1 MIKKVSKRFQKG
13 FLPPSFCL
21 AAFSSFL
28 IRASCWRS
36 DIGVWCTTGRTGD
49 DPVPEA
55 VASASLQSLEAIQT
69 CKIMFLY
76 QFFSLLAVH
85 FFLFVAPALAARRSL
100 VINLVCDSYSF
111 FLKKSHNIPKLL

>member
-1 MIKKVSKRFQKG
+1 MAADAVAGSEVVDEA
-13 FLPPSFCL
+13 PSFCL

-36 DIGVWCTTGRTGD
+36 EIGVWCTTGRTGD

-69 CKIMFLY
+69 CKTMFLY
-76 QFFSLLAVH
+76 QFFFSLLAVH
-85 FFLFVAPALAARRSL
+85 FLFVAPALTARRSPP
-100 VINLVCDSYSF
+100 C
-111 FLKKSHNIPKLL
+111 